1 MATGWGASTWSSN
14 TWGGSQAALTGV
26 TAQPTVGGV
35 DPYPFPEIQEVHADA
50 LVGTA
55 KSTVTVSIS
64 GNSATGSVG
73 TPIFTILSTGVS
85 AAGNVGS
92 LSVSIAYQQ
101 TASGVLSSAGTQSVL
116 GDRFVSI
123 TGCPAT
129 GTAGNFGY
137 RYWSVID
144 DTQTPSW
151 AAITTGQTPNWA
163 SITTS
168 QTPNWTPIISF

>member
-50 LVGTA
+50 LVGIA
-55 KSTVTVSIS
+55 SSTVTVGIT
-64 GNSATGSVG
+64 GNSATGSVD

-85 AAGNVGS
+85 AVGDIGS

-101 TASGVLSSAGTQSVL
+101 TTSGVLSSAAIQSVI
-116 GDRFVSI
+116 GDRVVSI
-123 TGCPAT
+123 TGCPAK
-129 GTAGNFGY
+129 GNAGNFGY

-144 DTQTPSW
+144 DTQ
-151 AAITTGQTPNWA
+151 IPNWA
-163 SITTS
+163 VITTN